1 MLGTRTSSSIL
12 GSQRAAT
19 FRSPAQMSTRT
30 ARFAQRRQLRSAMIK
45 RFCKVA
51 GNEEKAPAAEVTS
64 PESKAEAKDSTPQTA
79 AKEEANYR
87 TLMKVELPEFIP
99 RPDLM
104 TQFLRWAYI
113 EVSENSKANFGI
125 DNIDIEPIYL
135 APHWVER
142 YGEDPNMKVVNG
154 FKAHFAEAELE
165 VVMDEEII
173 LGYDYLGMDENG
185 FPEKRGDSFEILGK
199 FLEVRRVGSN
209 PVSEKTAKAIRNFGK
224 HLNTAFDKYYAFGS
238 IYSDDAT

>member
-1 MLGTRTSSSIL
+1 
-12 GSQRAAT
+12 
-19 FRSPAQMSTRT
+19 
-30 ARFAQRRQLRSAMIK
+30 
-45 RFCKVA
+45 
-51 GNEEKAPAAEVTS
+51 
-64 PESKAEAKDSTPQTA
+64 
-79 AKEEANYR
+79 
-87 TLMKVELPEFIP
+87 MKVELPEFIP

-113 EVSENSKANFGI
+113 EVAENSKANFGI

-142 YGEDPNMKVVNG
+142 YGEDPSMKVVNG
-154 FKAHFAEAELE
+154 FKAQFAEAELE
-165 VVMDEEII
+165 VVMDEEVI

-199 FLEVRRVGSN
+199 FLEVRRVGTN
-209 PVSEKTAKAIRNFGK
+209 PVSEKTANAIRTFGK